1 MSVERINNVAASY
14 KESAKPQEDTKL
26 KGTPPEVTSVRPA
39 ENERQAVEKMSEG
52 NQDKENQDSDKK
64 LKDAITQANNKMKQ
78 SRTSCEFSYH
88 EEINRVS
95 IRVIDRETK
104 EVIREIPPEENLK
117 MIEKMWEI
125 AGLMLDQRG

>member
-1 MSVERINNVAASY
+1 MSVERINNAAASY
-14 KESAKPQEDTKL
+14 QETAKSREQSKA
-26 KGTPPEVTSVRPA
+26 KNSGPEVVSIKPA
-39 ENERQAVEKMSEG
+39 DNNRQTVEKNPEG
-52 NQDKENQDSDKK
+52 NPDKEKQDAEKK
-64 LKDAITQANNKMKQ
+64 IKDAITQANNKMKQ
-78 SRTSCEFSYH
+78 NRTSCEFSYH

-95 IRVIDRETK
+95 IRVIDRDTK

>member
-14 KESAKPQEDTKL
+14 KETAKPKEEPKA
-26 KGTPPEVTSVRPA
+26 KNSGPEVVSVKPADTS
-39 ENERQAVEKMSEG
+39 RQTVEKNTEG
-52 NQDKENQDSDKK
+52 NQDKEKQDGEKK
-64 LKDAITQANNKMKQ
+64 IKDAISQANNKMKQ
-78 SRTSCEFSYH
+78 NRTSCEFSYH
-88 EEINRVS
+88 EDINRVS

>member
-14 KESAKPQEDTKL
+14 KESAKPQEDTKF

-39 ENERQAVEKMSEG
+39 ENGRQAVEKMSEG

>member
-14 KESAKPQEDTKL
+14 QDSAKPQEDTKL

-39 ENERQAVEKMSEG
+39 ENGKQAVEKMSEG